1 MDQETAFGD
10 KSKEE
15 LQVWQVVLNCQLFR
29 ALNALPFPALLNPPP
44 KSQPLLDHPCI
55 LNQESYPLS
64 LTRISTKFHNAS
76 TKRAK
81 TSVQSVK
88 FDTCNMI
95 GVVIIPRANGPRAE
109 AGVTAQTEMIQW
121 FEDFK
126 LSLEKLDKQGQKV
139 ESRQHDL
146 EENLGQKVES
156 MHHDVDAIR
165 MSEKLEYV
173 DLTFDVLNPSK
184 TSETQR

>member
-1 MDQETAFGD
+1 
-10 KSKEE
+10 
-15 LQVWQVVLNCQLFR
+15 
-29 ALNALPFPALLNPPP
+29 
-44 KSQPLLDHPCI
+44 
-55 LNQESYPLS
+55 
-64 LTRISTKFHNAS
+64 
-76 TKRAK
+76 
-81 TSVQSVK
+81 
-88 FDTCNMI
+88 
-95 GVVIIPRANGPRAE
+95 
-109 AGVTAQTEMIQW
+109 VTAQTEMIQW